1 MKFPRATVKR
11 SSQQRPRPFF
21 TTAAR
26 DNDAASAPWEKSLGG
41 TWSCSGRPV
50 NFPFYMGVS
59 ENSVPLNPMVHD
71 HYPVFKWLF
80 HWEYTLFSDKP
91 IYIYMVIGWWIV
103 TPKTMIDEL
112 INSMKVTLEL
122 VTGMFTLG
130 MVIGRS
136 PTSLRWILEGFSPR
150 VTCWLIPERV

>member
-1 MKFPRATVKR
+1 
-11 SSQQRPRPFF
+11 
-21 TTAAR
+21 
-26 DNDAASAPWEKSLGG
+26 
-41 TWSCSGRPV
+41 
-50 NFPFYMGVS
+50 
-59 ENSVPLNPMVHD
+59 
-71 HYPVFKWLF
+71 
-80 HWEYTLFSDKP
+80 
-91 IYIYMVIGWWIV
+91 MVIGWWIV

>member
-1 MKFPRATVKR
+1 M
-11 SSQQRPRPFF
+11 
-21 TTAAR
+21 
-26 DNDAASAPWEKSLGG
+26 
-41 TWSCSGRPV
+41 